1 MKRLYVILVCAL
13 MLPLVALAQDVTVY
27 RSVEQMP
34 QFPGGEAALMK
45 YIQSHLQYPEGTDVE
60 GKVVVQFVVHSD
72 GSIGEVKIVRS
83 VETALDNEAVRVIKS
98 LPKFTPGR
106 QNGKAV
112 AVWYTLPV
120 TFKRTESE
128 VSTRDVYERIHFGA
142 SRDTVVYRSVE
153 QMPRFL
159 GGEAALM
166 KYIQSHLCYPEET
179 DVEGN
184 VVVQFVVQSNGSI
197 GEVKV
202 VRTLDKALDNEAVK
216 LIKSLP
222 KFTPGRQNGQA
233 VAVWYTLPVTF
244 NHRISK
250 MF

>member
-1 MKRLYVILVCAL
+1 

-34 QFPGGEAALMK
+34 QFPGGEVALMK

-60 GKVVVQFVVHSD
+60 GKVIAQFVVKSD

-83 VETALDNEAVRVIKS
+83 VETALDNEAVRIIKS

-120 TFKRTESE
+120 TFKHSEGE
-128 VSTRDVYERIHFGA
+128 VSTRDVYERIHFDA
-142 SRDTVVYRSVE
+142 PRDTVVYHSVE
-153 QMPRFL
+153 QMPRFP

-166 KYIQSHLCYPEET
+166 KYIQSHLRYPEET
-179 DVEGN
+179 DVEGS

-233 VAVWYTLPVTF
+233 VAVWYTLPVIF
-244 NHRISK
+244 DHRISK